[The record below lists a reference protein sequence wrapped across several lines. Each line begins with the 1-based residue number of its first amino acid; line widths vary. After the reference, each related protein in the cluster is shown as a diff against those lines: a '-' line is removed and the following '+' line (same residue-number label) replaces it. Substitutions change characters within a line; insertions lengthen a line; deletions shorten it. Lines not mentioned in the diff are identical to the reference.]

1 MSNSKEQE
9 EFLIFWDNI
18 LEQEEELARNDPDR
32 QTPLTPELARQ
43 FARQLGSDKGLR
55 EMTVQQ
61 LKTHPRVLN
70 ALFRIIDEFEL
81 WRMRQSM
88 H

>member
-9 EFLIFWDNI
+9 EVLTFWDNI

-43 FARQLGSDKGLR
+43 FVSDKGLR

-70 ALFRIIDEFEL
+70 ALFRIREEFEL
-81 WRMRQSM
+81 WLMRQSM